1 MQNHIPS
8 GKTSWKIE
16 NQLTVS
22 DTRNHFSINCGAQRD
37 QTEKD
42 IPKPCGHAFPYPQ
55 ISLQPSSLSL
65 KTQKKYSFYSW
76 PAPLT
81 TNFSSTIIIVICKY
95 ISVYL
100 HDIISLW
107 YAFLLPLTRSWFC
120 RSFRFVCSAETSAS
134 FCNFFPR
141 RLRVESSSV
150 SLLVLLC
157 LSYMYLSKALSSVA
171 VKVHMSIS

>member
-1 MQNHIPS
+1 MQNHIPW
-8 GKTSWKIE
+8 GKTSWKIK

-22 DTRNHFSINCGAQRD
+22 DTRNHFSIKCGAQRD

-76 PAPLT
+76 LAPLT
-81 TNFSSTIIIVICKY
+81 TNFSSTIIIVIRKY

-120 RSFRFVCSAETSAS
+120 SAETSAS
-134 FCNFFPR
+134 CNFFPR

-157 LSYMYLSKALSSVA
+157 LSYMCLSKALSSVA